1 MVEIVFPR
9 GTDTSKQT
17 ALQPESTETY
27 NKEGRARYVQKLLR
41 VNDEK
46 ILAARCDGA
55 VELLSMAPVDGTKY
69 SVLKDWVIGT
79 AVLSQTE
86 KDDAK
91 DAVVELVMLEPGVAV
106 SCSRKG
112 KIVRYD
118 LAKGT
123 SQWLAVKGPLDAF
136 TIHSKLRSVVA
147 VGGQERETEILELE
161 WPEEE
166 EKGTVKSM
174 WEARNVKADQLHL
187 RSPVWIKRIFFLECE
202 EEEKEGAYKLLVVTR
217 YGQFREYETR
227 AGRRPRRAVTISQH
241 PLLVCEAGCGDGAGT
256 VVASDAKTSTFVVTM
271 KDLKMQG
278 KLAGSTGAVQA
289 LNSFEGLMATGGLDR
304 YLRVFDLATRAVE
317 AKVYVGTH
325 ITAVLVLDGFTEEE
339 NGAKRARDEEAEDD
353 QLWDQLD
360 EVAAKQE
367 GRKKKIKN

>member
-27 NKEGRARYVQKLLR
+27 NKEGRARYIQKLLR
-41 VNDEK
+41 VNDEQ
-46 ILAARCDGA
+46 ILVARCDGA
-55 VELLSMAPVDGTKY
+55 VELLSMGPVDGTKY

-79 AVLSQTE
+79 AVLPQTE

-91 DAVVELVMLEPGVAV
+91 DAVVELTILEPGVAV

-112 KIVRYD
+112 KIVKYD
-118 LAKGT
+118 LKKGT

-136 TIHSKLRSVVA
+136 TIHPKLRSIVA
-147 VGGQERETEILELE
+147 VGGQERELEILELE
-161 WPEEE
+161 WPEKE
-166 EKGTVKSM
+166 EKGSAKSV
-174 WEARNVKADQLHL
+174 WEARNVKADQLQL
-187 RSPVWIKRIFFLECE
+187 RSPVWIKRIFFLDCE
-202 EEEKEGAYKLLVVTR
+202 EEGAYKLLVVTR
-217 YGQFREYETR
+217 YGQFREYETKL
-227 AGRRPRRAVTISQH
+227 ARRPRRAATISQH
-241 PLLVCEAGCGDGAGT
+241 PLLACEAGLGDAAGT

-289 LNSFEGLMATGGLDR
+289 LNAFEGLMATGGLDR
-304 YLRVFDLATRAVE
+304 YVRVFDLATRAVE
-317 AKVYVGTH
+317 AKVYVGTQ

-339 NGAKRARDEEAEDD
+339 NGAKRGRDEEAEDD
-353 QLWDQLD
+353 QLWEQLD

-367 GRKKKIKN
+367 GRKKKAKN